1 MKSTEV
7 PEEVLM
13 SMHKIIEMFYTDEE
27 RHWEEEEKPTNHIFN
42 DMELVG
48 RFLENLKREDF

>member
-7 PEEVLM
+7 PDEVLM
-13 SMHKIIEMFYTDEE
+13 SMHKIIEMFYADEE

-42 DMELVG
+42 DLELVG
-48 RFLENLKREDF
+48 RFLENLN